1 MSLFMFALSCPRQRE
16 KEKKNTREKKR
27 SNLPPTIYFS
37 KGVNMCYRG
46 KRFRLKTVRA
56 VMKHPLQADY
66 RAFDE
71 ISRRN
76 DNAASLDDTLVSMF
90 KMKAKYIKLPSRRF

>member
-1 MSLFMFALSCPRQRE
+1 MINIHNYCIIYLGS
-16 KEKKNTREKKR
+16 EKKKKKKTREKKKER
-27 SNLPPTIYFS
+27 SNLPPKIYFS

-76 DNAASLDDTLVSMF
+76 DNAPSLENCV
-90 KMKAKYIKLPSRRF
+90 K

>member
-1 MSLFMFALSCPRQRE
+1 MKKKDAG
-16 KEKKNTREKKR
+16 EKKEVTCPQK
-27 SNLPPTIYFS
+27 IYFS

-56 VMKHPLQADY
+56 VMQHPLQADY

-76 DNAASLDDTLVSMF
+76 DNASSLEHSV
-90 KMKAKYIKLPSRRF
+90 K

>member
-16 KEKKNTREKKR
+16 KGKKNTREKKR

-76 DNAASLDDTLVSMF
+76 DNAASLENCV
-90 KMKAKYIKLPSRRF
+90 K

>member
-1 MSLFMFALSCPRQRE
+1 M
-16 KEKKNTREKKR
+16 KKKKRRGRKKR
-27 SNLPPTIYFS
+27 SNLPPKIYFS

-56 VMKHPLQADY
+56 VMQHPLQADY

-76 DNAASLDDTLVSMF
+76 DNASSLEHSV
-90 KMKAKYIKLPSRRF
+90 K